1 MRPLRHLAC
10 VILISWITAGC
21 RSEPSLT
28 AEMPLLPNSTSTIA
42 ATVFPTPS
50 PEPTFTP
57 APTIPPDPPRILLVS
72 LPGARADWL
81 NAWMDEGTMAAYAAL
96 YERSLAT
103 TVQGIDPATTAVSH
117 HSLATGS
124 APAHTGIA
132 GERVHNPAD
141 GFYWYTSAFEL
152 PMEGGAVPLW
162 QAASQQGKS
171 TAVLFW
177 PGATPEMPEQ
187 LADYTVGYGIRDAYS
202 DVDTVYLY
210 TANPWENAPES
221 FSPAQENQVIIT
233 GDNRVKWVVYI
244 LGVDSSD
251 DGVDQPDR
259 FILSTDRSVDESDP
273 AVPVGEFAPL
283 QLDAATGQGVD
294 LLITHQDGTALT
306 VFESRVYH
314 ITAAPAD
321 FQQALI
327 DQFKF
332 FAPDPDYYA
341 LEHNWIT
348 PDQYLDMVRR
358 QSDWMMDVTLWVD
371 QTYKP
376 DLLLTFQNPLEQ
388 ASYQFLLTDP
398 RQPGYSDARAAEYHG
413 YLSEAAA
420 QADKAVGALTDANRT
435 DLEAGTTALIVV
447 GTTSLMPMH
456 TQVHVNRALY
466 EAGLLGLGRNG
477 FVFVES
483 SQAIA
488 FSSGGSAHVYINLA
502 GRELVGMVPE
512 DQYNEVQA
520 QIVAVLSNL
529 VDPQTGEAILSRIL
543 LSDELD
549 TLGLNGRFAGDIFIQ
564 AKPGF
569 FLSDDRRATTIFEP
583 VTFFGQQGYDSTLP
597 EMQGVLLIYG
607 QGIHVDGSGTIRLI
621 DIAPSLADLLG
632 ISFDTADGELRFTR

>member
-1 MRPLRHLAC
+1 
-10 VILISWITAGC
+10 VTA
-21 RSEPSLT
+21 PPT
-28 AEMPLLPNSTSTIA
+28 A
-42 ATVFPTPS
+42 S
-50 PEPTFTP
+50 PEPTITP
-57 APTIPPDPPRILLVS
+57 APTIPPDPPRVILVS
-72 LPGARADWL
+72 LPGAHADWL
-81 NAWMDEGTMAAYAAL
+81 DAWASDGTMPAYADL
-96 YERSLAT
+96 VEHSLSAS
-103 TVQGIDPATTAVSH
+103 VQSIDPATTAAAH

-124 APAHTGIA
+124 TPAHTGIA
-132 GERVHNPAD
+132 GERLHNPAD

-152 PMEGGAVPLW
+152 PMEGSAAPLW
-162 QAASQQGKS
+162 QVASQQGKS

-177 PGATPEMPEQ
+177 PGATPLLPDQ
-187 LADYTVGYGIRDAYS
+187 LADYTVGYGVRDAYS

-210 TANPWENAPES
+210 TASPWTNAPES

-244 LGVDSSD
+244 LGIDATD
-251 DGVDQPDR
+251 NGVDEPDT
-259 FILSTDRSVDESDP
+259 FIFSTDRNVDEFDP
-273 AVPVGEFAPL
+273 AVAVGEFAPL

-306 VFESRVYH
+306 IFESRVYH
-314 ITAAPAD
+314 ITAAPAE

-332 FAPDPDYYA
+332 FAPEPDYYA

-348 PDQYLDMVRR
+348 PDQYLAMVRR

-371 QTYKP
+371 QTYRP
-376 DLLLTFQNPLEQ
+376 DLLLTMQPPLEQ
-388 ASYQFLLTDP
+388 ASFQFLLTDP
-398 RQPGYSDARAAEYHG
+398 RQPGYTQERAAQYHG

-420 QADKAVGALTDANRT
+420 QADKAVGTLAEANRM
-435 DLEAGTTALIVV
+435 DLEAGTTALVVV
-447 GTTSLMPMH
+447 GTTSLLPMH

-512 DQYNEVQA
+512 DQYDEVQA
-520 QIVAVLSNL
+520 QIVDVLSNL
-529 VDPQTGEAILSRIL
+529 VDPATGEPVLSRIL

-549 TLGLNGRFAGDIFIQ
+549 ALGLNGRFAGDIFIQ
-564 AKPGF
+564 AKPGY

-583 VTFFGQQGYDSTLP
+583 VTFYGQQGYDSTLP

-607 QGIHVDGSGTIRLI
+607 QGIRIEGDTVIRLI

-632 ISFDTADGELRFTR
+632 IHFDTADGELRFTR

>member
-1 MRPLRHLAC
+1 MQTLRLFIFVLLAAGIAVSC
-10 VILISWITAGC
+10 RNAPAFPAVEPIL
-21 RSEPSLT
+21 P
-28 AEMPLLPNSTSTIA
+28 TSTTA
-42 ATVFPTPS
+42 ATALPTAS
-50 PEPTFTP
+50 PQPTSTP

-72 LPGARADWL
+72 LAGARVDL
-81 NAWMDEGTMAAYAAL
+81 LDGWMSDGTMPAYSDL
-96 YERSLAT
+96 HEHSLAT
-103 TVQGIDPATTAVSH
+103 TVQSIDPPTTAAAH

-124 APAHTGIA
+124 SPAHTGIT
-132 GERVHNPAD
+132 GERIHNPSD

-152 PMEGGAVPLW
+152 PMEGGATPLW
-162 QAASQQGKS
+162 EAASQQGKS

-177 PGATPEMPEQ
+177 PGATPELPDQ

-244 LGVDSSD
+244 LGIDASD
-251 DGVDQPDR
+251 DGVEQPDT
-259 FILSTDRSVDESDP
+259 FIFSTDRRVDEADP
-273 AVPVGEFAPL
+273 AVPVGEFASL

-294 LLITHQDGTALT
+294 LLITGQDGTALT

-314 ITAAPAD
+314 ITAAPAE

-327 DQFKF
+327 GQLGY

-376 DLLLTFQNPLEQ
+376 DLLLTMQNPLEQ
-388 ASYQFLLTDP
+388 ASYQFLLADP
-398 RQPGYSDARAAEYHG
+398 RQPGYSDERAAVYHE

-420 QADKAVGALTDANRT
+420 QADKVVGALAEANRAE
-435 DLEAGTTALIVV
+435 LEAGTTALVVV
-447 GTTSLMPMH
+447 GTTGLLPMH
-456 TQVHVNRALY
+456 TQVHINRALY

-488 FSSGGSAHVYINLA
+488 FSSGGSAHVYVNLA

-512 DQYNEVQA
+512 DQYDEVQA
-520 QIVAVLSNL
+520 QIVEVLSNL
-529 VDPQTGEAILSRIL
+529 VDPQTGEPVLSRIL
-543 LSDELD
+543 LRDELD
-549 TLGLNGRFAGDIFIQ
+549 TLGLNGQFAGDIFIQ
-564 AKPGF
+564 AKPGY
-569 FLSDDRRATTIFEP
+569 FLTDDRRATTVFEP
-583 VTFFGQQGYDSTLP
+583 VTYFGQQGYDSTLP
-597 EMQGVLLIYG
+597 AMQGALLIYG
-607 QGIHVDGSGTIRLI
+607 QGIRIEGSGTIRLI